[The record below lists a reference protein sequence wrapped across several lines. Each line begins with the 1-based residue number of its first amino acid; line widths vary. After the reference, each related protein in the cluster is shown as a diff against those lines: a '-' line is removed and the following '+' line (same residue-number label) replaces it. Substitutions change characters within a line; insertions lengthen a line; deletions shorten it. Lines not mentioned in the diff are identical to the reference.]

1 MAQSLYRK
9 YRPQVFEDVVGQEH
23 VERTLMNAV
32 ATGTV
37 SHAYLF
43 CGPRGTGKT
52 TTARLLAKALLC
64 QKGPGNGPDGTCD
77 ECLAIAE
84 GRHPDVY
91 ELDAASR
98 TGVDSVRDEI
108 IGRVQFAPTRGQ
120 YKIYIIDEVHMLSSA
135 AFNALLKTL
144 EEPPSHVI
152 FVLCTT
158 DPQKVP
164 DTILSRCQR
173 FDFHRF
179 SVEEIVG
186 RLAYISRQEGI
197 AVEAGALQIIARHV
211 QGGMRDAIGSLEQLS
226 AFTSKNITT
235 SDAEGLLGEVDSAQ
249 LFDIVDLIASR
260 DVAGCFSWIAK
271 FTENGTDMM
280 EFARDL
286 TKHVRNLYVT
296 ALTGG
301 HDGIV
306 EGGEESVARYARQ
319 AARFEGT
326 DRLARML
333 TILGELLG
341 QLRYATDPRLNVEIA
356 LTRMARPTS
365 DLTLESLAERIE
377 TLEARLSEV
386 EPGAPRRAAVAEM
399 APAPEPRRE
408 SALQPEPQPEPA
420 PSWEP
425 EPRRESAPEPQLA
438 PRTESAPQPEPA
450 PGWEPQP
457 QPKPA
462 PQPEPQPQPQPAPT
476 PESEPVEP
484 PQIQPKQ
491 PADQGVL
498 ARDTA
503 QRLWAA
509 TVRSI
514 RQKRSA
520 IGNTFAGTVVDVDP
534 DGTLCIQF
542 PSQGQFAIR
551 LSERPENR
559 ATVREAII
567 ETFGREVPFRYA
579 ASDQVAA
586 PQIHREPAPQ
596 AFEQPQPAAAAAQ
609 GFAAASSRPAPTPQ
623 PEPVQNS
630 FSDLMHD
637 NPASVP
643 SDPTYE
649 EAPIDSYD
657 DYVPSEDE
665 PPVNDAPPV
674 DPSYMLDPNYEPEPE
689 PAFQPEPQP
698 APSTPDGLNPDVA
711 SLLAGAFGGSI
722 NIQSA
727 DDE

>member
-1 MAQSLYRK
+1 M
-9 YRPQVFEDVVGQEH
+9 
-23 VERTLMNAV
+23 
-32 ATGTV
+32 
-37 SHAYLF
+37 
-43 CGPRGTGKT
+43 PRGFW
-52 TTARLLAKALLC
+52 ARS
-64 QKGPGNGPDGTCD
+64 
-77 ECLAIAE
+77 IA
-84 GRHPDVY
+84 P
-91 ELDAASR
+91 
-98 TGVDSVRDEI
+98 
-108 IGRVQFAPTRGQ
+108 
-120 YKIYIIDEVHMLSSA
+120 SS
-135 AFNALLKTL
+135 LTL
-144 EEPPSHVI
+144 W
-152 FVLCTT
+152 
-158 DPQKVP
+158 
-164 DTILSRCQR
+164 
-173 FDFHRF
+173 
-179 SVEEIVG
+179 
-186 RLAYISRQEGI
+186 
-197 AVEAGALQIIARHV
+197 
-211 QGGMRDAIGSLEQLS
+211 
-226 AFTSKNITT
+226 TS
-235 SDAEGLLGEVDSAQ
+235 SPA
-249 LFDIVDLIASR
+249 

-377 TLEARLSEV
+377 TLGARLSEV
-386 EPGAPRRAAVAEM
+386 EAGAPRRAAAAEM
-399 APAPEPRRE
+399 APA
-408 SALQPEPQPEPA
+408 
-420 PSWEP
+420 P

-438 PRTESAPQPEPA
+438 PRTESAPQTEPA

-498 ARDTA
+498 TRDTA

-559 ATVREAII
+559 VTVREAII

-698 APSTPDGLNPDVA
+698 APNTPDGLNPDVA

>member
-1 MAQSLYRK
+1 
-9 YRPQVFEDVVGQEH
+9 
-23 VERTLMNAV
+23 
-32 ATGTV
+32 
-37 SHAYLF
+37 
-43 CGPRGTGKT
+43 
-52 TTARLLAKALLC
+52 
-64 QKGPGNGPDGTCD
+64 
-77 ECLAIAE
+77 
-84 GRHPDVY
+84 
-91 ELDAASR
+91 
-98 TGVDSVRDEI
+98 
-108 IGRVQFAPTRGQ
+108 
-120 YKIYIIDEVHMLSSA
+120 EVHMLSSA

-197 AVEAGALQIIARHV
+197 SVEAGALQIIARHV

-698 APSTPDGLNPDVA
+698 ALAPEPQPAPSTPDGLNPDVA